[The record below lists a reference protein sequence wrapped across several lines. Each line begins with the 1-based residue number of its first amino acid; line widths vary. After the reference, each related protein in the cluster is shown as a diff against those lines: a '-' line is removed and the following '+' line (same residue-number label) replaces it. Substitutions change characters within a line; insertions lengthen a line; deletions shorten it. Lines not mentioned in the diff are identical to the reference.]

1 MATSLYCQQFGRPQ
15 VTITPDSARWAGPYA
30 AGMSNFDAG
39 ALAGQLRAVA
49 ESLQATSD
57 EVQRATQEAQARIV
71 QLSDDD
77 KLAEVKV
84 DGRARVREIRL
95 SYAAPHDADRLDT
108 LLTGLLNRALTQAR
122 ANSQEAVL
130 AALPPAVRRDAMV
143 DSEEDR

>member
-1 MATSLYCQQFGRPQ
+1 
-15 VTITPDSARWAGPYA
+15 
-30 AGMSNFDAG
+30 MSNFDAG